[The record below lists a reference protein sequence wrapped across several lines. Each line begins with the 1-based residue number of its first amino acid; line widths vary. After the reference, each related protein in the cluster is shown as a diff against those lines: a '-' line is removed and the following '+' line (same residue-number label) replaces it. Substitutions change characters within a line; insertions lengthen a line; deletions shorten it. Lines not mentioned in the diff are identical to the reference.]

1 MNLQSIAVGPISVVN
16 PQMPLSVQ
24 ISTGNTINP
33 DGTVTP
39 TYLPAISGVSG
50 QVQNLTYKDLQQ
62 LEGLNLQGL
71 RRAIYI
77 NGLTQA
83 NVRVTQQ
90 GGDLVTTP
98 DGNVW
103 LVAQVLELWPD
114 WCKVAVTLQND
125 PAVAVTTPQ
134 SGVAPPV
141 VISGTFG
148 LPT

>member
-1 MNLQSIAVGPISVVN
+1 MNLQAIAVGPISVVN
-16 PQMPLSVQ
+16 PQLPLAIQ

-39 TYLPAISGVSG
+39 TYLPPIRGVSG
-50 QVQNLTYKDLQQ
+50 QVQNLTYKDLVQ

-125 PAVAVTTPQ
+125 PA
-134 SGVAPPV
+134 APF
-141 VISGTFG
+141 TQN
-148 LPT
+148 